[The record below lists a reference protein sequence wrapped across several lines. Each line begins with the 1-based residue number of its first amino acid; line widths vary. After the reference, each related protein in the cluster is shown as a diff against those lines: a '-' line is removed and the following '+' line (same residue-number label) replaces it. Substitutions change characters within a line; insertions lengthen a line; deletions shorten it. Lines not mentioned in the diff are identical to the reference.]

1 LLQSGSQE
9 LGLSLRYPT
18 YIIARP
24 QQNVGGTRIEEAL
37 KTLDIAKIGI
47 AALGRLVVYPKL
59 PTGRDLA
66 FIYRAATEVNWD
78 AGWFK
83 QIFRAVRGEYGISLS
98 VSDNTK
104 WEDISP
110 DDRNAIE
117 AFLRTD
123 GATGPAR

>member
-1 LLQSGSQE
+1 MHCRQA
-9 LGLSLRYPT
+9 P
-18 YIIARP
+18 A
-24 QQNVGGTRIEEAL
+24 NVSATLMEEAL

-47 AALGRLVVYPKL
+47 DAQGRLVVYPKL
-59 PTGRDLA
+59 PTGRDFA
-66 FIYRAATEVNWD
+66 FIYRAAMEVNWD
-78 AGWFK
+78 AESKFLFAPIPREWSQVEWFK
-83 QIFRAVRGEYGISLS
+83 QIFRAARGEYGISLF

-123 GATGPAR
+123 GANGPAR